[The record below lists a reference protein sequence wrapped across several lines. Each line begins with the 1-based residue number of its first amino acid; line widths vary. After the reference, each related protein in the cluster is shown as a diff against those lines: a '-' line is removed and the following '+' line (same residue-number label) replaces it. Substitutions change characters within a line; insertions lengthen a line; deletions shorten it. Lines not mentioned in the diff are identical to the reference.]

1 MCFEESF
8 SFNRDLTI
16 SHAKRSSQ
24 GVLTCNQGDLKLK
37 KECGIE
43 IRIET
48 KMKGKCVAGLHIL

>member
-1 MCFEESF
+1 MCVGENFR
-8 SFNRDLTI
+8 FNRGLTI